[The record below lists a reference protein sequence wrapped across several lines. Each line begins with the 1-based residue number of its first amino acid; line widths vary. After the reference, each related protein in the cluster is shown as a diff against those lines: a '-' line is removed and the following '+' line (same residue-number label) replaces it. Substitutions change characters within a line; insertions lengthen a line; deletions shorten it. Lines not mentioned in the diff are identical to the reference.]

1 LAYRGKSLRAVRE
14 RKNIELKRIS
24 DTTRITLWYLNAIE
38 EERFEAFP
46 GRFYFKSFTG
56 EYARSLGLDP
66 GEVLQDLQ
74 GAYDEWCREN
84 AEDTHTSEAATANGF
99 FTRFTGRFR
108 KPPEV

>member
-1 LAYRGKSLRAVRE
+1 MAYRGKSLRAVRE

-24 DTTRITLWYLNAIE
+24 DDTRITMWYLNAIE

-46 GRFYFKSFTG
+46 GKFYFKSFAG

-66 GEVLQDLQ
+66 GEVLHDLQ
-74 GAYDEWCREN
+74 CAYDEWHSQSMEETRG
-84 AEDTHTSEAATANGF
+84 AEAVVADGF